1 MSTDSRYEMTISLN
15 VLKHLGISLYNSIP
29 PVLSEIVANSWDADA
44 SEVKICI
51 HKDDD
56 IISISDNG
64 HGMNEADINGK
75 YLKVGYDKRNNEP
88 PLTEKFERPPMGRK
102 GIGKLSVFAI
112 AHVVKVYTA
121 REGEN
126 HALVLDAN
134 EIEKAVS
141 SEETGGLYTPEEGDI
156 GKIDFDEGTRIVL
169 KGLKKNITATTFN
182 GLRQR
187 LSRRFSIIGES
198 NNFSVSINGAAIT
211 PQDRGY
217 YKNVQ
222 FLWYFGDESKSY
234 ADLVG
239 ENVTSTRLN
248 NNVEFV
254 PAGGLMTGE
263 HKITGWLGTVELPS
277 QLNDET
283 NAIVI
288 YAKGKLIHENLLPDM
303 EDARIFTQYLVGE
316 INADFMDLDEL
327 DDMITSNRQSVKKD
341 DPRYEALEN
350 RLKESL
356 NLIGNEWTELRNQIE
371 TDEVTKDKNIKDW
384 YDSLTVGQKKHAKRM
399 FGRIATMGLPDDKAR
414 REVYKANIFAFERLS
429 LTHQLDLLDNIKT
442 DQDMNT
448 LLELFGTVDELE
460 AYHYFEIVKGR
471 LKVIEKFQ
479 NLENENAKERAL
491 QDYLFDHLWLLDSSW
506 ERAAVNPL
514 PLKERSVPKECKDLS
529 NILSKKESAGRMDIR
544 YQTFGGKHV
553 IIELKRSK
561 PLVDLLDLMG
571 QVTNYYTALHKCLRA
586 QYPNSLREYANRG
599 DLHFGSTSSRWHRC
613 RSCVKNASRVK
624 CKVCNIHRAHR
635 SGESQLPRISGRSVP
650 SRQVGRIPRQD
661 IRRIPDLIALIQ

>member
-1 MSTDSRYEMTISLN
+1 MSTDRRYEMTISLN

-88 PLTEKFERPPMGRK
+88 PLTKKFERPPMGRK

-112 AHVVKVYTA
+112 AHVVEVYTT
-121 REGEN
+121 REGEK

-141 SEETGGLYTPEEGDI
+141 SEETGGFYTPAEGDT

-169 KGLKKNITATTFN
+169 KGLKKNITATTIK

-198 NNFSVSINGAAIT
+198 NNFSVSVNGAAIT
-211 PQDRGY
+211 SQDRGY

-234 ADLVG
+234 ATLVG
-239 ENVTSTRLN
+239 EKVTSARLDN
-248 NNVEFV
+248 NLQFSLPDGTVSK
-254 PAGGLMTGE
+254 
-263 HKITGWLGTVELPS
+263 HKITGWLGTVELPR

-283 NAIVI
+283 NGIVV
-288 YAKGKLIHENLLPDM
+288 YAKGKLIEENLLPEMD
-303 EDARIFTQYLVGE
+303 DARLFTEYLVGE
-316 INADFMDLDEL
+316 IDADFMDLDEL
-327 DDMITSNRQSVKKD
+327 DDIITSNRQSVKKD
-341 DPRYEALEN
+341 DPRYDALHKIA
-350 RLKESL
+350 KESL
-356 NLIGNEWTELRNQIE
+356 KIIGNKWTDLRNE
-371 TDEVTKDKNIKDW
+371 KSTAEAKKDKNIADW
-384 YDSLTVGQKKHAKRM
+384 YDSLTVGQQKYAKKM
-399 FGRIATMGLPDDKAR
+399 FGRIETMGLPDNKAR

-429 LTHQLDLLDNIKT
+429 LTHQLDLLDRIHT

-471 LKVIEKFQ
+471 LNVIEKFQ
-479 NLENENAKERAL
+479 KLVGENAKERVL

-514 PLKERSVPKECKDLS
+514 KETTVPSECKEIEG
-529 NILSKKESAGRMDIR
+529 ILTDEESAGRIDIS
-544 YQTFGGKHV
+544 YQTLGGKHV
-553 IIELKRSK
+553 IIELKRSE
-561 PLVDLLDLMG
+561 PRVQLMDLVR
-571 QVTNYYTALHKCLRA
+571 QVTKYYNALDKCLNA
-586 QYPNSLREYANRG
+586 KFPNSYPNMSIEVICILGKPPGGGRDAKHVA
-599 DLHFGSTSSRWHRC
+599 DVLATS
-613 RSCVKNASRVK
+613 NARYVTYDELIAQAKLSYKKYLNAQSRVGK
-624 CKVCNIHRAHR
+624 LA
-635 SGESQLPRISGRSVP
+635 ESLDKIYAEFP
-650 SRQVGRIPRQD
+650 S
-661 IRRIPDLIALIQ
+661 